1 MGTFLTVALFWL
13 CLSLFGSRLFDL
25 LKVGFILESCLLAGS
40 ILLILGDL
48 ILQLAIERLEFVK
61 HQLEMGQASDHRVL
75 RNILVA
81 LNFEKHKV
89 GQALAIAQHEVVF
102 HFEIG

>member
-1 MGTFLTVALFWL
+1 MLV
-13 CLSLFGSRLFDL
+13 
-25 LKVGFILESCLLAGS
+25 
-40 ILLILGDL
+40 LGDL
-48 ILQLAIERLEFVK
+48 ILQLAIERLKLVK
-61 HQLEMGQASDHRVL
+61 HQLEMSQAGNHRVL
-75 RNILVA
+75 RDILVA